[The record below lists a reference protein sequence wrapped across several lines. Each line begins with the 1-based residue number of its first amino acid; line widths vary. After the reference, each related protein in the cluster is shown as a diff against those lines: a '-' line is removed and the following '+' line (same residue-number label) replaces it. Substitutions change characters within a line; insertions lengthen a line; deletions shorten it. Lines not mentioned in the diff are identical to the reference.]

1 MVKIY
6 LKAVVAA
13 LTAAVLMLPF
23 SSTAAEAA
31 GREGEIVPFFK
42 TRDTS
47 GTELDLK
54 GMARENNAVVL
65 FFWHSYKTMSIR
77 EMNFLNDMYRFYNL
91 YGMEI
96 VGIEGGGKESAGVV
110 EELDKLAIIGT
121 KPVYTVVPDPG
132 GRLARQ
138 YGIDDIPETFII
150 GRGGRIVFH
159 LKGFR
164 EGDRARLE
172 TKIKE
177 ILNLLPAPSVVK
189 EEDGT
194 PVTKRAPRRKVTVSV
209 DPVQQRME
217 KCSYFGRYYLNL
229 GNLDGALEH
238 YLQCVEIDPDDV
250 ATQLRIGE
258 VYVRKKD
265 YERARE
271 AWERVLELD
280 PGNSEAGSL
289 IRKLVRGEF

>member
-1 MVKIY
+1 MVNVY
-6 LKAVVAA
+6 FKAAVAA
-13 LTAAVLMLPF
+13 LTAVAVTWLSPVLP
-23 SSTAAEAA
+23 AEAA

-42 TRDTS
+42 SRDTG
-47 GTELDLK
+47 GTALDLK

-77 EMNFLNDMYRFYNL
+77 EMNFLNDMYRYYNL
-91 YGMEI
+91 YGME
-96 VGIEGGGKESAGVV
+96 VLGIEGSGKENAGVI

-121 KPVYTVVPDPG
+121 KPVYAILPDPG
-132 GRLARQ
+132 GKFARQ
-138 YGIDDIPETFII
+138 YGVKEIPETFII
-150 GRGGRIVFH
+150 GRGGRIIYH
-159 LKGFR
+159 LSGFR

-177 ILNLLPAPSVVK
+177 ILNLLPAPATVK
-189 EEDGT
+189 PEDSASA
-194 PVTKRAPRRKVTVSV
+194 KRSAPQRKVTVSV
-209 DPVQQRME
+209 DPVQQKME

-229 GNLDGALEH
+229 GDLDQALEH
-238 YLQCVEIDPDDV
+238 YQQCVEIDADDI
-250 ATQLRIGE
+250 ATQLKIGE
-258 VYVRKKD
+258 VYARKKD

-280 PGNSEAGSL
+280 PGNSEAGAL

>member
-1 MVKIY
+1 MAKVF
-6 LKAVVAA
+6 LKAALAAVAA
-13 LTAAVLMLPF
+13 AALMLPCA
-23 SSTAAEAA
+23 SLQAQAA
-31 GREGEIVPFFK
+31 GREGEVVPFFK
-42 TRDTS
+42 SRDTGGS
-47 GTELDLK
+47 ALDLK
-54 GMARENNAVVL
+54 SMARENNAVVL

-77 EMNFLNDMYRFYNL
+77 EMNFLNDMYRYYNL

-96 VGIEGGGKESAGVV
+96 IGIEGSGKESAGVIG
-110 EELDKLAIIGT
+110 ELDKLAIIGT
-121 KPVYTVVPDPG
+121 KPVYAVVPDPG
-132 GRLARQ
+132 GSLARQ
-138 YGIDDIPETFII
+138 YGVDEIPETFII
-150 GRGGRIVFH
+150 GRGGKIVYH

-164 EGDRARLE
+164 EEDRSGLE

-177 ILNLLPAPSVVK
+177 ILNLLPAPALVRENDSAPVK
-189 EEDGT
+189 RSAS
-194 PVTKRAPRRKVTVSV
+194 PRKVTVSV
-209 DPVQQRME
+209 DPVQQKME

-229 GNLDGALEH
+229 GDLDKALEH

-250 ATQLRIGE
+250 SAQLKIGE
-258 VYVRKKD
+258 VFARKKD